1 MPAEVQY
8 PWNQMSSKSVLL
20 SRFRT
25 ALLLALLSF
34 AHAASFGQTTT
45 TVSLDATALV
55 RRAVQHRL
63 DAAKDHHPLR
73 YILHRTDE
81 RHDTTKVIIE
91 TSDGD
96 VARLVAI
103 NGKPLSD
110 DANKAELERL
120 DYLAQ
125 HPELQGH
132 RRKSEQKDSDRITHL
147 LSLLPDAL
155 LYHFE
160 DVVPCPTGQCYRLS
174 FVPNPHFVQPDL
186 ESGIFRGI
194 SGEVWIDQ
202 SQERLTRLE
211 ANFISDVD
219 FGFGI
224 LGKLNKGGKAV
235 LEQTDIGGG
244 DWELTALRIHVTGK
258 ALLVRSF
265 NYQVNEETSHFA
277 PVASGLK
284 YRDAIQLLK
293 QVDPAHTP
301 YTP

>member
-1 MPAEVQY
+1 MFSTLP
-8 PWNQMSSKSVLL
+8 LL

-25 ALLLALLSF
+25 ALLLGLLPL
-34 AHAASFGQTTT
+34 ARAASFGQTPT
-45 TVSLDATALV
+45 TVSPDATALV

-63 DAAKDHHPLR
+63 DAAKNHQPLR
-73 YILHRTDE
+73 YVLHRTDE

-91 TSDGD
+91 TRDGD
-96 VARLVAI
+96 VARLVAV

-120 DYLAQ
+120 HYLDE
-125 HPELQGH
+125 HPELQEH
-132 RRKSEQKDSDRITHL
+132 RRKNEQKDSDRITHM

-160 DVVPCPTGQCYRLS
+160 DVVPCPSGQCYRLS
-174 FVPNPHFVQPDL
+174 FAPNPHFVQPDI

-219 FGFGI
+219 FGLGI
-224 LGKLNKGGKAV
+224 LGRINKGGKAV

-244 DWELTALRIHVTGK
+244 DWELTALRIHVAGK

-265 NYQVNEETSHFA
+265 NYQVNEETSRFT

-293 QVDPAHTP
+293 QVGPSQTP